1 MPKFPSV
8 LVATVIAG
16 AVPILQYFIANTKS
30 FGLSDAIA
38 PTLVIVATALIT
50 ILQQWKAPA
59 EPVATS
65 RGLEEQPRHRGFLE
79 RVLIG

>member
-1 MPKFPSV
+1 MPKSPPVIVTV
-8 LVATVIAG
+8 LIVG

-38 PTLVIVATALIT
+38 PTLVIVATTLIT
-50 ILQQWKAPA
+50 ILQQWKAPT
-59 EPVATS
+59 EPVATA
-65 RGLEEQPRHRGFLE
+65 RGLEQPKQRGFVA

>member
-8 LVATVIAG
+8 LVGLIIAG
-16 AVPILQYFIANTKS
+16 AVPALNYFVSNAS
-30 FGLSDAIA
+30 LFGVPSAMA
-38 PTLVIVATALIT
+38 PTIVIAVSALIT

-65 RGLEEQPRHRGFLE
+65 RGLEEQPRQRGFLE

>member
-1 MPKFPSV
+1 MPKSPSIIVTV
-8 LVATVIAG
+8 LIVGTVP
-16 AVPILQYFIANTKS
+16 VLQYFITNTKS

-50 ILQQWKAPA
+50 ILQQWKAP
-59 EPVATS
+59 EPVATA
-65 RGLEEQPRHRGFLE
+65 RGLEQAKAKSFVA